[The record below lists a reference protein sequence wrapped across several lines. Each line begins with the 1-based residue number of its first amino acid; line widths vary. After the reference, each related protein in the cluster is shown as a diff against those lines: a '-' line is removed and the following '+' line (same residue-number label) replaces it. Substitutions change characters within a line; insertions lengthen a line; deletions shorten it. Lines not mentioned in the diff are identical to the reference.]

1 MRECGLLSKHAIRQ
15 IQSDVV
21 TIEALSRLQ
30 ASEFQSLPQEA
41 EEIKQTG
48 ERNPDELYEDILI
61 ESRDEKPGRLSED
74 VRNYNKEKN
83 HFSKS
88 TAEESDIGVRE
99 IENLLAEK
107 QTGKNNRASGSVGDI
122 GF

>member
-1 MRECGLLSKHAIRQ
+1 MKECGLLSKRVIRQ

-30 ASEFQSLPQEA
+30 ASELQTPRA
-41 EEIKQTG
+41 DDEEIKLPVD
-48 ERNPDELYEDILI
+48 RLPDDLYTDVLLDEDP
-61 ESRDEKPGRLSED
+61 EKPGRLSED
-74 VRNYNKEKN
+74 VRNFNRVKN

-99 IENLLAEK
+99 LETLLAKE
-107 QTGKNNRASGSVGDI
+107 
-122 GF
+122 

>member
-107 QTGKNNRASGSVGDI
+107 
-122 GF
+122 